1 MKEESQEAIHVENFG
16 KILPLKKNKR
26 KGKTSAK
33 RAELLSDPFIQ
44 NQIEKMRDCL
54 MAIIAIR
61 KEEGYDASF
70 DSVWAFVVAKIKE
83 QLAESAGVEK
93 EDFTQEEIDI
103 LSEIGFYKEVLK
115 EIKRQKAIKS
125 PLCLAHSSLR

>member
-1 MKEESQEAIHVENFG
+1 MKEESQEATHIEN
-16 KILPLKKNKR
+16 LR

-54 MAIIAIR
+54 IQIIAIR

-70 DSVWAFVVAKIKE
+70 DSVLADVKAKIKE
-83 QLAESAGVEK
+83 ELAGLAGVEK
-93 EDFTQEEIDI
+93 EDFTQEEIDV

-115 EIKRQKAIKS
+115 EIKRQKKAIKS
-125 PLCLAHSSLR
+125 H